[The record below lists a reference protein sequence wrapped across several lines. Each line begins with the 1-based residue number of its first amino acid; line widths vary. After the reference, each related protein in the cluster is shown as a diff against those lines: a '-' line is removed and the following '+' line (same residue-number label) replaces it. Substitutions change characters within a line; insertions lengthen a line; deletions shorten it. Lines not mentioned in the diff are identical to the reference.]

1 MTIEVNLKIYFESS
15 SFLGVISKEVVE
27 SSAEEKKWVVF
38 AYVHKVGGKSTEMLP
53 LDVQQEVY
61 MNRNARLLPHWFH
74 RYQKKSIVISAVA
87 IPTHFL
93 QEDDV
98 TFDCEGWLLLMR
110 DMDLLGRGGGYELRV
125 MPQPLRYSQEV
136 LSNLQSMIN
145 CG

>member
-1 MTIEVNLKIYFESS
+1 M
-15 SFLGVISKEVVE
+15 E
-27 SSAEEKKWVVF
+27 SSAEEKKWVVS
-38 AYVHKVGGKSTEMLP
+38 AYVRKVGGKSMEMLP

-61 MNRNARLLPHWFH
+61 MKWNARLPPHWFH
-74 RYQKKSIVISAVA
+74 RYQTKSIVINGEA
-87 IPTHFL
+87 IPSHLL

-98 TFDCEGWLLLMR
+98 MFDCEGWLLLMR
-110 DMDLLGRGGGYELRV
+110 DMDLLGWDGGYELRV

>member
-1 MTIEVNLKIYFESS
+1 
-15 SFLGVISKEVVE
+15 
-27 SSAEEKKWVVF
+27 
-38 AYVHKVGGKSTEMLP
+38 
-53 LDVQQEVY
+53 
-61 MNRNARLLPHWFH
+61 MNRNARLVHHWFH
-74 RYQKKSIVISAVA
+74 RYQKKSIVISEVA

-110 DMDLLGRGGGYELRV
+110 DMHLLGRDGGYELRV

>member
-1 MTIEVNLKIYFESS
+1 MTIEVNLKIYFGSNSVFE
-15 SFLGVISKEVVE
+15 VISREVVE
-27 SSAEEKKWVVF
+27 SSAEEKKWVVS
-38 AYVHKVGGKSTEMLP
+38 AYVRRVGGKSTEMLP

-110 DMDLLGRGGGYELRV
+110 DMDLIGRGGGYELRV

>member
-1 MTIEVNLKIYFESS
+1 MTIEVNLKIYFGSNS
-15 SFLGVISKEVVE
+15 VFGVISREVVE

-38 AYVHKVGGKSTEMLP
+38 AYVRKVGGKSMEMLP

-61 MNRNARLLPHWFH
+61 MKRNARLPPHWFQ
-74 RYQKKSIVISAVA
+74 RYQTKSIVINGGATPS
-87 IPTHFL
+87 HLL

-110 DMDLLGRGGGYELRV
+110 DMDLLGWDGGYELRV
-125 MPQPLRYSQEV
+125 MPQPLRCSQEV

>member
-1 MTIEVNLKIYFESS
+1 M
-15 SFLGVISKEVVE
+15 E
-27 SSAEEKKWVVF
+27 SSAEEKKWAVF

-53 LDVQQEVY
+53 LDVQPEVC
-61 MNRNARLLPHWFH
+61 MKRNARLRPHWFL
-74 RYQKKSIVISAVA
+74 RYPKKSIVINGGA
-87 IPTHFL
+87 IPTHLL

-110 DMDLLGRGGGYELRV
+110 DMDLLGWDGGYELRV